1 MSLGKLLT
9 TGKSLVGLHD
19 ANARYRLREGALPK
33 FESPKN
39 PFARRQNAQR
49 KLTPDEI
56 AAANLKKTQL
66 LPLLPVKVSQSSAPE
81 MSPLSPPRSGGET
94 VQEEQKQKVVSA
106 TMNREVSQPVKE
118 AANVKPA
125 SPIVG
130 SWLKKLNPMVWLG
143 NRKTAEPK
151 KSAIPRFGKAP
162 VQGELSLD
170 NIKVMRNDLSE
181 ADVEVVPMKA
191 RPAKK
196 VSPAPTPT
204 AAPEPAAAAM
214 AIPELPPPTN
224 AWEFLGERL
233 LGKH

>member
-19 ANARYRLREGALPK
+19 ANTRYRLREGALPK

-39 PFARRQNAQR
+39 PFARARVES
-49 KLTPDEI
+49 KMTPAET

-66 LPLLPVKVSQSSAPE
+66 LPVL
-81 MSPLSPPRSGGET
+81 
-94 VQEEQKQKVVSA
+94 EEQKQKIVEAV
-106 TMNREVSQPVKE
+106 QPVVRDEVRPAVASE
-118 AANVKPA
+118 AAQKNVPMKETKTSNATPQAPA
-125 SPIVG
+125 VVN

-143 NRKTAEPK
+143 SRKTAEQS
-151 KSAIPRFGKAP
+151 KSVIPRFGNPRFGNNKAP

-181 ADVEVVPMKA
+181 ADVEVVPVKA

-196 VSPAPTPT
+196 VTAVPTPT
-204 AAPEPAAAAM
+204 AAPVATAAVAV
-214 AIPELPPPTN
+214 PDLPPPRA

-233 LGKH
+233 IKKD